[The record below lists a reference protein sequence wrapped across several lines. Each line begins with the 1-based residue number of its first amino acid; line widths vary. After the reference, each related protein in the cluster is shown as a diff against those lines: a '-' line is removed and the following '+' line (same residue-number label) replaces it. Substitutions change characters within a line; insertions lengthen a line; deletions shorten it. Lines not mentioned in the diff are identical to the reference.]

1 MRTPAIVPAG
11 GDRIGITYDPPVI
24 YHIID
29 SSEWESHAGSD
40 RFGSLGT
47 EGFVHCCEHH
57 QLTAV
62 AKKWFAGQVD
72 LVVVEIDP
80 ERLDVP
86 VVWEDSYGAGQPFPH
101 VYGTIPMSAVVS
113 VGLLPDEEPP
123 QPPWSS
129 RT

>member
-1 MRTPAIVPAG
+1 M
-11 GDRIGITYDPPVI
+11 I

-29 SSEWESHAGSD
+29 MSKWESFTGSD
-40 RFGSLGT
+40 RFGSDSLGT

-62 AKKWFAGQVD
+62 AKRWFAGLEG

-80 ERLDVP
+80 ERVDVP
-86 VVWEDSYGAGQPFPH
+86 VVWEDSYGAGESFPH
-101 VYGTIPMSAVVS
+101 VYGTIPMRAVVS
-113 VGLLPDEEPP
+113 VGRLPDEEPS

>member
-1 MRTPAIVPAG
+1 VTESAS
-11 GDRIGITYDPPVI
+11 TYDPGVI

-29 SSEWESHAGSD
+29 TSEWESHAGSD
-40 RFGSLGT
+40 RFGSASLET

-57 QLTAV
+57 QLHAV
-62 AKKWFAGQVD
+62 ARAWFAGQER

-80 ERLDVP
+80 ERVDVP
-86 VVWEDSYGAGQPFPH
+86 VVWEDSYGVGESFPH
-101 VYGTIPMSAVVS
+101 VYGTIPMGAVVS
-113 VGLLPDEEPP
+113 VGRLPDEELP